1 MKKNED
7 QNVEY
12 LNCIYKNAN
21 MGIIGIDDII
31 EKVNSSEFEKVLSN
45 EKNEYD
51 AICREAI
58 NILKKY
64 GKKEEDVSSLA
75 KVSTKIMSEMKLLK
89 ETTDEVIAKMMIEGT
104 NKGIIEVSEKI
115 NSYDNS
121 DSEIVLL
128 LNKLSELL
136 KNNIEELKK
145 YL

>member
-31 EKVNSSEFEKVLSN
+31 EKVNSSEFEKVLNN

>member
-12 LNCIYKNAN
+12 LNCIYKNAI

-31 EKVNSSEFEKVLSN
+31 EKVNSSEFEKVLNN

-64 GKKEEDVSSLA
+64 GKKEEDVSSLS

-89 ETTDEVIAKMMIEGT
+89 ETTDEVIARMMIEGT
-104 NKGIIEVSEKI
+104 NKDIIEVSEKI
-115 NSYDNS
+115 NSYNNS

>member
-12 LNCIYKNAN
+12 LNCIYKNAI

-31 EKVNSSEFEKVLSN
+31 EKVNSSEFEKVLNN

>member
-12 LNCIYKNAN
+12 LNCIYKNAI

-31 EKVNSSEFEKVLSN
+31 EKVNSSEFEKVLNN

-64 GKKEEDVSSLA
+64 GKKEEDVGSLA

>member
-31 EKVNSSEFEKVLSN
+31 EKVNSSEFEKVLNN

-145 YL
+145 YV

>member
-31 EKVNSSEFEKVLSN
+31 EKVNSSEFEKVLNN

-104 NKGIIEVSEKI
+104 NKGIIEVSEKN

>member
-31 EKVNSSEFEKVLSN
+31 EKVNSSEFEKVLNN

-115 NSYDNS
+115 NSYNNS

>member
-31 EKVNSSEFEKVLSN
+31 EKVNSSEFEKVLNN

-64 GKKEEDVSSLA
+64 GKKEEDVSSLS

>member
-31 EKVNSSEFEKVLSN
+31 EKVNSSEFEKVLNN

-64 GKKEEDVSSLA
+64 GKKEEDVSNLA

>member
-1 MKKNED
+1 MKKNGD

-31 EKVNSSEFEKVLSN
+31 EKVNSSEFEKVLNN

>member
-12 LNCIYKNAN
+12 LNCIYKNAI

-31 EKVNSSEFEKVLSN
+31 EKVNSSEFEKVLNN

-64 GKKEEDVSSLA
+64 GKKEEDVSSLS

>member
-31 EKVNSSEFEKVLSN
+31 EKVNSSEFEKVLNN

-51 AICREAI
+51 SICREAI

-145 YL
+145 YV